1 MESNDLYCCSATS
14 SLTCYHYKCEMLPMT
29 YDTTGTNR
37 TKCLGAELDYGES
50 RPCSIGELCAKGT
63 IGKT

>member
-1 MESNDLYCCSATS
+1 
-14 SLTCYHYKCEMLPMT
+14 MLPMT